1 MKELRGQDGLAIA
14 WQYPGRALEIIPARF
29 SMMTRPIPNNNTI
42 STSTD
47 MTEQP
52 MDANVTDAAD
62 AAVVQ
67 PVTIYDAG
75 KGGQGFS
82 ILMAFVDAAGLV
94 DLVSGPGPITV
105 LGVYEKDVYHIWSH
119 TLLFLT
125 ALAES
130 TNRTCSHDQ

>member
-105 LGVYEKDVYHIWSH
+105 LGVYEKDV
-119 TLLFLT
+119 
-125 ALAES
+125 
-130 TNRTCSHDQ
+130 